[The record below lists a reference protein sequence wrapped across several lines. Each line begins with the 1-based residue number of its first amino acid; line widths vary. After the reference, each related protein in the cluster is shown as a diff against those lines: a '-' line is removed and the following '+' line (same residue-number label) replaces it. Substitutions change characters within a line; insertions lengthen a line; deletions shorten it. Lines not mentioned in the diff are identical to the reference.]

1 MKLDISTI
9 GDVTTIALKGR
20 IDAIVAPDIEQELLS
35 LISSGSCRLVT
46 VLSEVTFISSAGL
59 RSLVAALK
67 QAKREK
73 GDLRLAQM
81 GAKVKEV
88 FEITGLSTVF
98 GIHPSAE
105 EAVRSFD
112 D

>member
-1 MKLDISTI
+1 MKLDISTT
-9 GDVTTIALKGR
+9 GYVSTISLKGR
-20 IDAIVAPDIEQELLS
+20 IDAAVAPDIEQELLS

-46 VLSEVTFISSAGL
+46 TLSEVTFISSAGL

-73 GDLRLAQM
+73 GDLRLAEM
-81 GAKVKEV
+81 GTKVKEV

-98 GIHPSAE
+98 SIYHSTE
-105 EAVRSFD
+105 EAVRSFGD
-112 D
+112 